1 MTREQKQYK
10 ALIIADLHIVSK
22 YWDSDDKA
30 LRLQAAY
37 HMQQAI
43 EKTIKLKA
51 GMAGLNLWGHD
62 IDVLIKRCDDAGIDI
77 AVPRIIRDKAD
88 MYTHWEA
95 ECRYYP
101 IKIVRKDSIKKAFD
115 IVSQWLE
122 EGATASVTKRHK

>member
-1 MTREQKQYK
+1 MTKEQKLNK
-10 ALIIADLHIVSK
+10 SLIKADLKIVET
-22 YWDSDDKA
+22 YWDEEDKA

-51 GMAGLNLWGHD
+51 EISGVNLWGHD
-62 IDVLIKRCDDAGIDI
+62 IDVLIKKCDDAEIDI
-77 AVPRIIRDKAD
+77 GIPKVIRDKAD

-101 IKIVRKDSIKKAFD
+101 IKVVRKDSIKKVYD
-115 IVSQWLE
+115 IITNWLE
-122 EGATASVTKRHK
+122 EEVK

>member
-1 MTREQKQYK
+1 MTKEQKQYK
-10 ALIIADLHIVSK
+10 ALIKADLRIVHN
-22 YWDSDDKA
+22 YAESDDKA

-51 GMAGLNLWGHD
+51 EICGLQLWGHD
-62 IDVLIKRCDDAGIDI
+62 IDILIKKCKDANIDI
-77 AVPRIIRDKAD
+77 KVPKLIVDKAD

-101 IKIVRKDSIKKAFD
+101 IKVVRKDSIMNAYNAL
-115 IVSQWLE
+115 VEWLE
-122 EGATASVTKRHK
+122 SDLTK

>member
-1 MTREQKQYK
+1 MTKEQKQYK
-10 ALIIADLHIVSK
+10 GLIKADLRIVSN
-22 YWDSDDKA
+22 YAESEDKA

-51 GMAGLNLWGHD
+51 ELKGLTLWGHD
-62 IDVLIKRCDDAGIDI
+62 IDILLKKCSDAGIDI
-77 AVPRIIRDKAD
+77 EVPKLIVEKAD

-101 IKIVRKDSIKKAFD
+101 IKVVRKDSIKKVYD
-115 IVSQWLE
+115 IVVKWLE
-122 EGATASVTKRHK
+122 SGETI

>member
-1 MTREQKQYK
+1 MTKEQKQYK
-10 ALIIADLHIVSK
+10 ALIKADLRVVETF
-22 YWDSDDKA
+22 WDSEEKA

-51 GMAGLNLWGHD
+51 GIAGLNLWGHD
-62 IDVLIKRCDDAGIDI
+62 IDMLIKKCDDAGINI
-77 AVPRIIRDKAD
+77 SIPKVIRDKAD

-101 IKIVRKDSIKKAFD
+101 VKVARKDSIKKAYD
-115 IVSQWLE
+115 TLMAWL
-122 EGATASVTKRHK
+122 